1 MNYYKNKNHEGV
13 FTLWMN
19 RARCGCE
26 TYFAKNIEDNA
37 RAKAYKIT
45 DSGKWKLK
53 DFYKAYWR

>member
-26 TYFAKNIEDNA
+26 TYFAQDVKDNP
-37 RAKAYKIT
+37 RTKAN
-45 DSGKWKLK
+45 
-53 DFYKAYWR
+53 